1 MEPTHISIRNARVHN
16 LRGVDLDVPRH
27 QLVVFTGV
35 SGSGKSSLAH
45 DTIYKEGQRRFMES
59 LSAYARQF
67 LGDME
72 RPPVDAV
79 DGISPTL
86 SIDQKTV
93 NRNPRSTVG
102 TVTELYDHLRLL
114 FARLG
119 TPHCPECGEEVS
131 RLSVDQ
137 VVDRLLDTWP
147 DERVLVLGPLVRDRK
162 GEYRKELEALQRDG
176 WARARVDGSWLRLEH
191 DELPTLARYE
201 KHTIEVVVDRLVLRS
216 SDRSRLAEAV
226 EEAVRLGQGVVTV
239 VRASDD
245 AEQVFST
252 QRACPRHPE
261 VNIPEL
267 EPRLFSFNA
276 PQGACP
282 TCNGLGRLEAFSV
295 DKLIDPEQPLA
306 KGFRAFNDDGK
317 LPFARFSRD
326 DLKQV
331 LKKLG
336 VGARTPLVDLTP
348 TQRTRLLYGDR
359 KLMVTQHIDHGGR
372 KEKRV
377 RPYKGLMPMV
387 ETVWHYTKHKPLEA
401 FRERSPCPDCQGA
414 RLNAVARHV
423 TFRGEPITTLSG
435 LSVGEAEAWFRDL
448 VLEGEER
455 EIGTALLQEIQGRL
469 GFLAEVGL
477 GYLTLD
483 RGAATLSGGEAQR
496 IRLAA
501 QVGSAL
507 QGVTYILDEP
517 SIGLHPRD
525 NLRLL
530 EALRRLRDRG
540 NSVLVVEHDAE
551 TILAAD
557 WVVDVGPGAGRRGG
571 EVMAST
577 TPGRLMRS
585 KKSRTAAWL
594 RGEARIEVPS
604 RRKPSG
610 ALGVKGAKVHNL
622 KRVDVDVPLGCLT
635 VVTGVS
641 GSGKSS
647 LVFHVVE
654 PSVRNALRGEAPVN
668 CRALKG
674 VKAVDKLVRISQTPI
689 GRTPRSN
696 PATYTGVF
704 DYVRSLFAQVP
715 EARARGYKK
724 GRFSFNVAGGRC
736 EACEGAGV
744 RVVEMQFLPS
754 VEVPC
759 EVCDGTRFNRETL
772 EITFKGKS
780 IADVLAMTIDEAL
793 EFFAKQPKIR
803 RILATLSDVGL
814 DYVALGQPST
824 TLSGGEAQ
832 RVKLASELH
841 RPGTGQTLY
850 LLDEPTTGLHF
861 DDVAKLIASLQR
873 LVDAGNSV
881 VVVEHHTDLIKV
893 ADRLVDMGPEGG
905 DGGGTVVG
913 QGTPEEVA
921 ALDTPTGRTLA
932 ALPELQVSRG
942 LLAAEEWVPYEVP
955 ARSRRTV
962 RRPSALT
969 VKGAKVHNLREVDV
983 EVPHGKMT
991 VISGVSGSGKTSLA
1005 FDTIFAEGQRQYVES
1020 LSTYARRFLGRLE
1033 RAPVD
1038 RLEGLQPAIAIDQK
1052 SASHNPRSTV
1062 ATVTEIHDVLRLL
1075 YARVGTCHCPVCRRV
1090 VRPWSP
1096 SEVAADLAEAN
1107 AGSGWLTAP
1116 LAPASEPEPRRDG
1129 LITDG
1134 WQRLLH
1140 DGEQLDLSD
1149 ERAVTALAEGTE
1161 LVIDRLAP
1169 GRDARARTAEAVD
1182 TAFALGGGVARFR
1195 ERRGD
1200 GSWSYATR
1208 ATCPE
1213 HGVVHEIDL
1222 TPRHFSFNSKLGACP
1237 RCDGVGVTTTV
1248 VRDRLLPEPSAGFFD
1263 ALDPRVSSVLSRSA
1277 RNRAL
1282 VAAVLARHGHD
1293 LDTPVARY
1301 TDAALEEVLEGV
1313 DEELTLR
1320 WSRSWGRVKRE
1331 VVEERRWAG
1340 VLALLD
1346 GWSSRLDW
1354 LTTTATCPRCRG
1366 GRLRAELQAVTLEGL
1381 ALHELTGLPVE
1392 RVRDEVA
1399 GWSLQGAKA
1408 VIAER
1413 PLEEL
1418 RRRLG
1423 FLVDVGLGYLALD
1436 RPAET
1441 LSGGEAQR
1449 IRLASQLGSSLTGV
1463 TYVLDEPTVGL
1474 HPRDTERLLGTLEGL
1489 RDAGNTVLLVEH
1501 DPDTIARAD
1510 HVIDM
1515 GPAAGVEGG
1524 QVVAVGSPK
1533 ALARSKESP
1542 TGRWL
1547 AGIEQMPSR
1556 EAPRAPRAWL
1566 GLRRVEGHNLKGFD
1580 VKVPTGVWVA
1590 VAGVSGSGK
1599 STLIMDTLAPALQ
1612 AHLGAEVVPASHQG
1626 LELGEGVDR
1635 VVVVDQSPIG
1645 RTPRSTPATYTKAM
1659 DALRTLYARTT
1670 GAMERGWK
1678 PGRFSYNS
1686 PSGGRCTVCEGRGSI
1701 LVEMHF
1707 LPDVWVECEACGG
1720 RRYDRETLAVRWKG
1734 KSIADVLS
1742 MRCDEAQALF
1752 RNHRKL
1758 NRILSAMVDVGLG
1771 YLTLGQPATTL
1782 SGGEAQRVKLASELS
1797 SRRGHAVYVLDEPT
1811 TGLHLSDVRRL
1822 VQVLHRLVDQGHTV
1836 ITIEHHLDMLR
1847 QADWVLELGPEGGEA
1862 GGRLISE
1869 GTPAEV
1875 ARADT
1880 PTGAALATS

>member
-72 RPPVDAV
+72 RPPVDSV
-79 DGISPTL
+79 EGISPTL

-114 FARLG
+114 YARLG
-119 TPHCPECGEEVS
+119 TPHCPVCGDEVS

-137 VVDRLLDTWP
+137 VVDRVLDTWEG
-147 DERVLVLGPLVRDRK
+147 ERLQVLGPLVRDRK
-162 GEYRKELEALQRDG
+162 GEYRKELEGLRRDG
-176 WARARVDGSWLRLEH
+176 WARARVDGAWVRLE
-191 DELPTLARYE
+191 DDLPVLARYE
-201 KHTIEVVVDRLVLRS
+201 KHTIEVVVDRLVARLA
-216 SDRSRLAEAV
+216 DRSRLAEAV
-226 EEAVRLGQGVVTV
+226 EQAVGLGHGVVV
-239 VRASDD
+239 IVRASDE
-245 AEQVFST
+245 ASMVFST
-252 QRACPRHPE
+252 DRACPRHPE
-261 VNIPEL
+261 VSIPEL

-276 PQGACP
+276 PQGACA
-282 TCNGLGRLEAFSV
+282 TCNGLGRLEAFQL
-295 DKLIDPEQPLA
+295 DRLIDEELPPVE
-306 KGFRAFNDDGK
+306 GFRAFNDDGK
-317 LPFARFSRD
+317 LPFARFTRD
-326 DLKQV
+326 ELAQV
-331 LKKLG
+331 VDKLG
-336 VGARTPLVDLTP
+336 LKPATPLSAYSAVA
-348 TQRTRLLYGDR
+348 RMRLLHGDPE
-359 KLMVTQHIDHGGR
+359 LTLVQHIDHGER
-372 KEKRV
+372 QEKRT
-377 RPYKGLMPMV
+377 RPWKGLLPMV
-387 ETVWHYTKHKPLEA
+387 ETVWHYTKHTPLEA
-401 FRERSPCPDCQGA
+401 FREASPCPDCEGQ

-423 TFRGEPITTLSG
+423 TFRGRPITEVAH
-435 LSVGEAEAWFRDL
+435 LSVADADALFAGL
-448 VLEGEER
+448 TLEGDER
-455 EIGTALLQEIQGRL
+455 DIGATLLQEIRGRL

-530 EALRRLRDRG
+530 EALRQLRDRG

-577 TPGRLMRS
+577 TPRRLMRS

-594 RGEARIEVPS
+594 RGEARIEVPT
-604 RRKPSG
+604 RRSPRG
-610 ALGVKGAKVHNL
+610 ALAVRGARVHNL
-622 KRVDVDVPLGCLT
+622 EGVDADIPLGCLT

-654 PSVRNALRGEAPVN
+654 ASIRAALAGEGPVH
-668 CRALKG
+668 CDAMG
-674 VKAVDKLVRISQTPI
+674 GADGIDKLVRISQSPI

-704 DYVRSLFAQVP
+704 DGIRALFAQVP
-715 EARARGYKK
+715 EARARGYSK

-759 EVCDGTRFNRETL
+759 EVCDGSRFNRETL
-772 EITFKGKS
+772 EITFKGRT
-780 IADVLAMTIDEAL
+780 IADVLAMTVEEAVG
-793 EFFAKQPKIR
+793 FFAHQPRIH
-803 RILATLSDVGL
+803 RILKTLEDVGL

-881 VVVEHHTDLIKV
+881 VVVEHHTDVIKV
-893 ADRLVDMGPEGG
+893 ADQLVDMGPEGG

-913 QGTPEEVA
+913 FGTPEQVA
-921 ALDTPTGRTLA
+921 AFDTPTGRVLA
-932 ALPELQVSRG
+932 ALPELRVSRG
-942 LLAAEEWVPYEVP
+942 LVAAEAVVPYEVP
-955 ARSRRTV
+955 KASRRRMKRPASLAV
-962 RRPSALT
+962 R
-969 VKGAKVHNLREVDV
+969 GAKVHNLHEVDV
-983 EVPHGKMT
+983 DIPHGKMT

-1075 YARVGTCHCPVCRRV
+1075 YARVGVSHCPRCERV
-1090 VRPWSP
+1090 VRPWSA
-1096 SEVAADLAEAN
+1096 SEVAADLHAEG

-1116 LAPASEPEPRRDG
+1116 LAPATEPEPRRDG
-1129 LITDG
+1129 LVTDG
-1134 WQRLLH
+1134 WRRLLH
-1140 DGEQLDLSD
+1140 DGEQLDLD
-1149 ERAVTALAEGTE
+1149 TPEAVAALAAGTE

-1169 GRDARARTAEAVD
+1169 GRDARARTAEAVE
-1182 TAFALGGGVARFR
+1182 TAFALGGGIVRFR
-1195 ERRGD
+1195 ERRGER
-1200 GSWSYATR
+1200 SWSYAAR
-1208 ATCPE
+1208 ATCPD

-1237 RCDGVGVTTTV
+1237 RCDGVGVTTTI
-1248 VRDRLLPEPSAGFFD
+1248 VRDRLLPQPELGFWD
-1263 ALDPRVSSVLSRSA
+1263 AIDGRVGGVLARST
-1277 RNRAL
+1277 RNR
-1282 VAAVLARHGHD
+1282 VMIDTVLARHELTAD
-1293 LDTPVARY
+1293 DPVASWPE
-1301 TDAALEEVLEGV
+1301 AALEEVLEGV
-1313 DEELTLR
+1313 DEPLTLR
-1320 WSRSWGRVKRE
+1320 WTKSWGRVTRD
-1331 VVEERRWAG
+1331 VVEERVWQG
-1340 VLALLD
+1340 VLSLLD
-1346 GWSSRLDW
+1346 NWSSRLEW
-1354 LTTTATCPRCRG
+1354 LTTTSTCPRCKG
-1366 GRLRAELQAVTLEGL
+1366 GRLRKELLAVTIDDIGL
-1381 ALHELTGLPVE
+1381 HTLCGLTVE
-1392 RVRDEVA
+1392 RVAARVGAWD
-1399 GWSLQGAKA
+1399 LQGSRGL
-1408 VIAER
+1408 IADR

-1436 RPAET
+1436 RAAQT
-1441 LSGGEAQR
+1441 LSGGESQR
-1449 IRLASQLGSSLTGV
+1449 IRLASQLGSALTGV

-1474 HPRDTERLLGTLEGL
+1474 HARDTDRLLDTLEGL

-1510 HVIDM
+1510 YVIDM
-1515 GPAAGVEGG
+1515 GPAAGAEGG
-1524 QVVAVGSPK
+1524 RVVATGTP
-1533 ALARSKESP
+1533 AQLAKRKNSP

-1547 AGIEQMPSR
+1547 AGRDTMPER
-1556 EAPRAPRAWL
+1556 TTVRAPRSQLTLKKVA
-1566 GLRRVEGHNLKGFD
+1566 GHNLRGFD
-1580 VKVPTGVWVA
+1580 VSFPTGVWVG
-1590 VAGVSGSGK
+1590 VSGVSGSGK
-1599 STLIMDTLAPALQ
+1599 STLVMDTLAPALQ
-1612 AHLGAEVVPASHQG
+1612 AHLGREVFPADHAG
-1626 LELGEGVDR
+1626 LELGEAVDR
-1635 VVVVDQSPIG
+1635 VVVVDQAPIG
-1645 RTPRSTPATYTKAM
+1645 RTPRSTPATYTKVL
-1659 DALRTLYARTT
+1659 DALRTLYAGTP

-1686 PSGGRCTVCEGRGSI
+1686 PRGGRCTVCEGRGSI
-1701 LVEMHF
+1701 LIEMHF
-1707 LPDVWVECEACGG
+1707 LPDVWVVCDACGG
-1720 RRYDRETLAVRWKG
+1720 RRFDRETLAVRWKG

-1742 MRCDEAQALF
+1742 MRCDEALELF
-1752 RNHRKL
+1752 RNHK
-1758 NRILSAMVDVGLG
+1758 RIARTLQALVDVGLG
-1771 YLTLGQPATTL
+1771 YLALGQPATTL

-1811 TGLHLSDVRRL
+1811 TGLHLTDVRRL
-1822 VQVLHRLVDQGHTV
+1822 VEVLHKLVEQGHTV
-1836 ITIEHHLDMLR
+1836 VTIEHHLDMLR
-1847 QADWVLELGPEGGEA
+1847 QADWLIELGPEGGEG
-1862 GGRLISE
+1862 GGRLLAE
-1869 GTPAEV
+1869 GSPGQV
-1875 ARADT
+1875 AGSDT
-1880 PTGAALATS
+1880 PTGRALATS